1 MTSGERLARGLG
13 LFSLGLGTV
22 QLLAP
27 DEFSRWI
34 GVRPKPDRET
44 ATRLVGAR
52 ELGAAAGLLSGGAP
66 APWMWARVAGDLM
79 DLALLTRA
87 MTARDTRPE
96 RVGTA
101 LASVAGI
108 TAVDLLGS
116 VVVSREQAN
125 GNGKD
130 GNGLATFKAGTP
142 TGAAEQ
148 TSRPVVKTVTIN
160 RPRAEVYAY
169 WRDFERLP
177 MFMKHLEDVT
187 VIDERLTHWR
197 AKGPAGTIV
206 EWDAETLEDR
216 PNELISWRSVP
227 GASVTH
233 AGTVRFED
241 APGGRGT
248 VVRVEMG
255 YNPPG
260 GPIGVVVAKVTG
272 EEPATQTADDLRHF
286 KQVLETGEVVRSEGS
301 IGGRK
306 IRQRPARPEPVGAR

>member
-27 DEFSRWI
+27 DEFSKWI
-34 GVRPKPDRET
+34 GLNPKPDREAT
-44 ATRLVGAR
+44 TRLVGAR
-52 ELGAAAGLLSGGAP
+52 ELGAGAALMTNPAP
-66 APWMWARVAGDLM
+66 AFMWMRVAGDLM

-87 MTARDTRPE
+87 MTQRDTRPE

-116 VVVSREQAN
+116 VVVTREAQS
-125 GNGKD
+125 NGKD
-130 GNGLATFKAGTP
+130 GQGVATYKAGTA

-148 TSRPVVKTVTIN
+148 APKPVVKTVTIN
-160 RPRAEVYAY
+160 RPRAEVYAF
-169 WRDFERLP
+169 WRGFERLP
-177 MFMKHLEDVT
+177 SFMKHLEDVT
-187 VIDERLTHWR
+187 VIDDRLTHWR
-197 AKGPAGTIV
+197 AKGPLGTIV

-216 PNELISWRSVP
+216 PNELISWRSVE
-227 GASVTH
+227 GAPVSH

-241 APGGRGT
+241 APADRGT
-248 VVRVEMG
+248 IVRVEMG
-255 YNPPG
+255 YTPPG
-260 GPIGVVVAKVTG
+260 GPIGVAVAKIAG

-286 KQVLETGEVVRSEGS
+286 KQVMETGEVVKSEGS

-306 IRQRPARPEPVGAR
+306 IRQRPARPVPVAG